1 MYKLVV
7 RWIDKSV
14 MERMVTP
21 DQLKRYIPLMKGGV
35 VHATLTTPS
44 GVVKEITQYFNQ

>member
-14 MERMVTP
+14 MTRMVTP
-21 DQLKRYIPLMKGGV
+21 NELKRYIPLMKGGV

-44 GVVKEITQYFNQ
+44 GVEKEITQFFNQ